1 VKRYEAKRQNGEK
14 VIALASKR
22 RPKKE
27 GPPWLADATR
37 DDRGRVLPN
46 LANLMIA
53 LRNAPDIAD
62 AFTYDE
68 MLRAAILTRALPI
81 VGRVEGGELGPY
93 PRPVRDADVS
103 KLQEWLSR
111 NCKSGCNAKDCRGS
125 AWT

>member
-1 VKRYEAKRQNGEK
+1 MKRYEAKRQNGEK

-93 PRPVRDADVS
+93 PGRSATPT
-103 KLQEWLSR
+103 SR